1 MKTLRKSIALILA
14 LTLSLTVFSVFAE
27 RDKPLIGIIQI
38 VDHVALDAA
47 RQGFIDAL
55 AENGYKDGE
64 TVTLDYRNAQG
75 SPDVLASIADHFVAE
90 NANLVLAIATPSAQ
104 TMAGKTESIPIL
116 GTAITDYVS
125 ARLAQSDDKPGYN
138 VSGTTDM
145 NPIKEQIELIKRMLP
160 DTKTIGLLY
169 TASEDNSVLQA
180 QIAREV
186 IEGMGMAY
194 TEVTVHNSNEVQQ
207 ATQSIM
213 DKCDAIYIPTD
224 NVFASAMSLVYEV
237 ALSNKKP
244 VFAGEAGMTM
254 GGGAVPWAST
264 TTTWG
269 TRPSAMALKVLV
281 EQAVDRD
288 LPIRRQTDFDYTVNK
303 TFCDALGIAIPEDLL
318 PYAQEMS
325 GANLT

>member
-254 GGGAVPWAST
+254 GGGLATLGVNYYNLGHQT
-264 TTTWG
+264 G
-269 TRPSAMALKVLV
+269 LMAIKVLAGEPV
-281 EQAVDRD
+281 ADM
-288 LPIRRQTDFDYTVNK
+288 PIERQTDFDYTVNK

-318 PYAQEMS
+318 PYAQEMA
-325 GANLT
+325 GAN

>member
-104 TMAGKTESIPIL
+104 SMAGKTESIPIL

-254 GGGAVPWAST
+254 GGGLATLGVNYYNLGHQT
-264 TTTWG
+264 G
-269 TRPSAMALKVLV
+269 LMALKVLAGESV
-281 EQAVDRD
+281 ADM
-288 LPIRRQTDFDYTVNK
+288 PIERQTEFDYTVNK

-325 GANLT
+325 GAN

>member
-1 MKTLRKSIALILA
+1 MKTLRKSIALLLVIS
-14 LTLSLTVFSVFAE
+14 LSLTVFSVFAE

-47 RQGFIDAL
+47 RQGFVDAL

-64 TVTLDYRNAQG
+64 SVTLDYRNAQG

-90 NANLVLAIATPSAQ
+90 KADLVLAIATPSAQ
-104 TMAGKTESIPIL
+104 TMAGKTDSIPIL

-145 NPIKEQIELIKRMLP
+145 NPIKEQIELIRRFLP
-160 DTKTIGLLY
+160 EAKTIGLLY

-194 TEVTVHNSNEVQQ
+194 TEVTVHNSNDVQQ

-224 NVFASAMSLVYEV
+224 NVFASAMPVVYEV
-237 ALSNKKP
+237 AIQNQKP
-244 VFAGEAGMTM
+244 VFCGEAGMTM
-254 GGGAVPWAST
+254 GGGLATLGVNYYNLGHQT
-264 TTTWG
+264 G
-269 TRPSAMALKVLV
+269 LMALKVLAG
-281 EQAVDRD
+281 EAVADM
-288 LPIRRQTDFDYTVNK
+288 PIERQTDFDYTVNK
-303 TFCDALGIAIPEDLL
+303 TFCDALGITIPEDLV
-318 PYAQEMS
+318 PYAKEM
-325 GANLT
+325 GEN

>member
-1 MKTLRKSIALILA
+1 M
-14 LTLSLTVFSVFAE
+14 
-27 RDKPLIGIIQI
+27 
-38 VDHVALDAA
+38 
-47 RQGFIDAL
+47 
-55 AENGYKDGE
+55 
-64 TVTLDYRNAQG
+64 
-75 SPDVLASIADHFVAE
+75 
-90 NANLVLAIATPSAQ
+90 LAIATPSAQ
-104 TMAGKTESIPIL
+104 SMAGKTESIPIL

-254 GGGAVPWAST
+254 GGGLATLGVNYYNLGHQT
-264 TTTWG
+264 G
-269 TRPSAMALKVLV
+269 LMALKVLAGEPV
-281 EQAVDRD
+281 ADM
-288 LPIRRQTDFDYTVNK
+288 PIERQTEFDYTVNK

-325 GANLT
+325 GAN